1 MKSLNQPLKFSPSGL
16 THVNCKRCFYLSY
29 NYGINYSTGFPGV
42 FSTLDIAH
50 KNRFQDLPTKKMF
63 SKLPDGKFYKTVNAD
78 VAKIRK
84 KKKEPQFKEM
94 ELPSFIKSSILKDN
108 KSREFFLAGKPDLV
122 VKFDDGTYGI
132 LDFKTTSEDDK
143 TQAYKH
149 QLEAYAQ
156 IFQTPGATGVA
167 ETPKLFPIS
176 YMGLIQFT
184 PKDIFE
190 HNDTI
195 EQPDGDMNFEP
206 IDGGDN
212 KDETS
217 YESVELELEIPDFE
231 TDFNMPDM
239 DIGPPPTMVEIK
251 MEATVEADIEME
263 LAPKPEMEVTSVEVV
278 AEQPVD
284 NVETTEEAPPEPEIK
299 EEPTEEPKTEV
310 KKLEPKKEV
319 KPEAKEEKAKPVVV
333 VKKKVVKPKTKVQK
347 KKAKEKAGSKIIK
360 KMGDKNRYDS
370 SNQIKTLI
378 VMQVLGGTKEFF
390 SAQTQLPDIQGFF
403 SNGIVPDSIIKDNNF
418 ASFMLKG
425 KSHIAM
431 NALIDSQY
439 K

>member
-16 THVNCKRCFYLSY
+16 TYVNCKRCFYLSY

-143 TQAYKH
+143 TQAYKY

-156 IFQTPGATGVA
+156 IFETPGATGVA
-167 ETPKLFPIS
+167 ETPKLSPFS

-190 HNDTI
+190 HNDAI
-195 EQPDGDMNFEP
+195 YKQNFNINHYQLIRNTSEFYNHITKL
-206 IDGGDN
+206 IDIITEEKVPFFN
-212 KDETS
+212 SKC
-217 YESVELELEIPDFE
+217 SVCLDTQKNLK
-231 TDFNMPDM
+231 
-239 DIGPPPTMVEIK
+239 V
-251 MEATVEADIEME
+251 ME
-263 LAPKPEMEVTSVEVV
+263 L
-278 AEQPVD
+278 D
-284 NVETTEEAPPEPEIK
+284 FI
-299 EEPTEEPKTEV
+299 
-310 KKLEPKKEV
+310 
-319 KPEAKEEKAKPVVV
+319 
-333 VKKKVVKPKTKVQK
+333 
-347 KKAKEKAGSKIIK
+347 
-360 KMGDKNRYDS
+360 
-370 SNQIKTLI
+370 
-378 VMQVLGGTKEFF
+378 
-390 SAQTQLPDIQGFF
+390 
-403 SNGIVPDSIIKDNNF
+403 
-418 ASFMLKG
+418 
-425 KSHIAM
+425 
-431 NALIDSQY
+431 
-439 K
+439 